1 MLYLFLKDNILFHN
15 KIIEN
20 KIERRNQFLEP
31 DWEFIKE
38 NRIRLGLKI
47 LPDNFG

>member
-1 MLYLFLKDNILFHN
+1 MIVGDIDVIYNSRN

-31 DWEFIKE
+31 DWEFIKQ